1 MMAGQN
7 VSYVRI
13 GRCPDLLVIHLCS
26 PNGHNVVMDGSP
38 ASNVEAQAHLTAIRA
53 ALPTDVTFAATLRHN
68 GHTLAETNAHLTLP
82 TASIGKVFIL
92 TALALA
98 VVDGTESLTTRLD
111 LRDHN
116 SVGDSGLLQY
126 MREDELSLGTLAVLV
141 GSVSDNDAANALLD
155 HLGLDRVQEISALLG
170 IPHTRLEDRIRLER
184 TTAHPPS
191 PSQARTADLATFMD
205 LTATGRLFNADVSTL
220 VAEWLAT
227 GTDLSMAAAPLGL
240 DPLAHRTPT
249 SPQPFFNKSGTDAGV
264 YADCGAMV
272 GPTDRLTYAAIANW
286 DPSRDDLRLPALAA
300 MRQFGE
306 LLVRF
311 SPWG

>member
-1 MMAGQN
+1 MGNPAIFSSQSGVN
-7 VSYVRI
+7 
-13 GRCPDLLVIHLCS
+13 DTA
-26 PNGHNVVMDGSP
+26 VMDASP
-38 ASNVEAQAHLTAIRA
+38 ALNAAALAHLDAIHH
-53 ALPTDVTFAATLRHN
+53 ALPTRVTFAATLRHN
-68 GHTLAETNAHLTLP
+68 SHTLAETDPHLPLR

-92 TALALA
+92 TALATA

-111 LRDHN
+111 LRDHT

-126 MREDELSLGTLAVLV
+126 MREDELSLDTLAVLV

-155 HLGLDRVQEISALLG
+155 HLGLDRVQDISTLLG
-170 IPHTRLEDRIRLER
+170 IPHTRLDDRIRLER

-220 VAEWLAT
+220 VSEWLAT
-227 GTDLSMAAAPLGL
+227 GTDLSMVAAPLGL

-249 SPQPFFNKSGTDAGV
+249 SPQRFFNKTGTDAGV
-264 YADCGAMV
+264 YADCGAFI
-272 GPTDRLTYAAIANW
+272 GPSDRLTYAAIANW
-286 DPSRDDLRLPALAA
+286 DPSRDDLRQPALAA

-311 SPWG
+311 SPWTTA